1 MVKVAQGVLDA
12 IEAHA
17 RRESP
22 RECCGLLVGDATAI
36 LEAVATGNSAAD
48 PLRRYAISPVDYF
61 AQIKRCRARTTESGK
76 PIAVVG
82 AYHSH
87 PRHEPEPS
95 PTDLQEAFEGF
106 LFVIAGPVDGSVPL
120 SIKAY
125 RLVYGNLQPI
135 QLVPVAQEAH
145 P

>member
-1 MVKVAQGVLDA
+1 VHQRVLDQ

-22 RECCGLLVGDATAI
+22 RECCGLLVGNDLAI
-36 LEAVATGNSAAD
+36 LEAVATDNAADD

-61 AQIKRCRARTTESGK
+61 AQIKRCRARAERGE
-76 PIAVVG
+76 AVAVIG

-87 PRHEPEPS
+87 PRHQPEPS
-95 PTDLQEAFEGF
+95 PTDLQEAFDGF
-106 LFVIAGPVDGSVPL
+106 LFVIAGPVDGPIPL

-125 RLVYGNLQPI
+125 RLMNGNLQPVP
-135 QLVPVAQEAH
+135 LVPVAQEAQ